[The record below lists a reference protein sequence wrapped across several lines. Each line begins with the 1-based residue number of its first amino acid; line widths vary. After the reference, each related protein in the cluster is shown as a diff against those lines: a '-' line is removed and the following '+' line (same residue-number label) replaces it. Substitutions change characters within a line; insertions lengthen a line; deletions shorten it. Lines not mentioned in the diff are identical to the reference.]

1 MATDAPLTERPIADM
16 SSDALTVTHGFIGV
30 DIESLE
36 RKLEDTQAALS
47 KKRKLRTDIK
57 RELVGRTIADEQ
69 NITKAQ
75 VKGKST
81 SVKLRMLAALVRAY
95 INEVYAEF
103 YGGGLGV
110 HTAYDSNAAC
120 VTFGRG
126 GAYSIRIE
134 PDGTASRES
143 WETHTVNVL
152 NDHPR
157 TWNM

>member
-1 MATDAPLTERPIADM
+1 MATDTPLLERPLADM
-16 SSDALTVTHGFIGV
+16 STDALTVVHGFIGI

-36 RKLEDTQAALS
+36 KKLEDTQVALS
-47 KKRKLRTDIK
+47 KKRRVHTDIE
-57 RELVGRTIADEQ
+57 RELAGRTIADVQ
-69 NITKAQ
+69 ANTKIQ
-75 VKGKST
+75 VNGKSAKT
-81 SVKLRMLAALVRAY
+81 KLRMLAALVRAY
-95 INEVYAEF
+95 INEVYAQF

-110 HTAYDSNAAC
+110 RTVYDSNTAC

-126 GAYSIRIE
+126 GAFSIRIE

-143 WETHTVNVL
+143 WETHTINVL